1 VNGDMIESK
10 ERSAPISDIE
20 PDDFVRFL
28 EYAYRRD
35 YTSPS
40 WIHDPSAMND
50 DHTPIAADVSTKP
63 GGIGNA
69 SVGVFG
75 GVGFGGGG
83 PGGGTVG
90 MPPADIEALRAQ
102 KQRVRHVR
110 QKPDIKTDTMSSLRS
125 QFQMRDYLGDPA
137 PDADILKDFEPKPNS
152 EADQDFTPVFL
163 AHVRLY
169 TFADMRLIYPLKSL
183 ALHKLQQTLIV
194 FRLFDQRVG
203 DIIKLARY
211 AYDHEPDRSAEG
223 VVNELRQLVVEYMAY
238 QVQIVGKHQEFKA
251 LLEEGGEFVTDFWS
265 VVSKYLLKA

>member
-1 VNGDMIESK
+1 MIESK
-10 ERSAPISDIE
+10 EHSDTISEIE

-35 YTSPS
+35 YTAPS
-40 WIHDPSAMND
+40 WIHDPSATNG

-63 GGIGNA
+63 GSFGNA
-69 SVGVFG
+69 SVAGFG
-75 GVGFGGGG
+75 GAGFGGGG
-83 PGGGTVG
+83 SGGGTFG
-90 MPPADIEALRAQ
+90 MPPADTEAIRAQ
-102 KQRVRHVR
+102 KQRFKNVR
-110 QKPDIKTDTMSSLRS
+110 QKPDIKTDGISSLRS
-125 QFQMRDYLGDPA
+125 QFHMRDYLGDPA

-169 TFADMRLIYPLKSL
+169 TFADMRLIYPLKRL

-203 DIIKLARY
+203 DIMKLARY
-211 AYDHEPDRSAEG
+211 AYDHGPDRSAEG

-238 QVQIVGKHQEFKA
+238 QAEIVGKHPDFKA
-251 LLEEGGEFVTDFWS
+251 LLEDGGEFVTDFWS